1 MPLIAALS
9 IAALASTPPP
19 PPPIVIPAP
28 VDKSPLPLLESADGW
43 PALLSWDIA
52 DARCSDGALDTAG
65 VKAVLRAMSNRPI
78 RTAAQIIYRFDIDP
92 DGRPISIESEGSP
105 GMLGQDVPAS
115 LAASRFPVGQ
125 ARKRCTIRYRI
136 SAQAVGAAAP
146 PDLLAYT
153 MTPISGPLPK
163 EGWARIRD
171 IGTCAEPPRP
181 RPLLRAFPDFSKIP
195 ASPGRKDW
203 SFVLYDT
210 DAKGRPVNLKTFAT
224 SGNRELDAAARDAV
238 ARSRFTGGVRTQCL
252 YPYRRAPETVS
263 PPPIPDADAFRPQG
277 ATCGDDRAWD
287 RKPVLIYP
295 AAYRRR
301 AVEGWAVLT
310 YDIAPWGE
318 IGNVK
323 VAAAQP
329 AADFGT
335 QAQRMLLSARAAAS
349 PQGWTGCVERVRF
362 QIGTAQDDDDKPDSD
377 DAT

>member
-1 MPLIAALS
+1 
-9 IAALASTPPP
+9 
-19 PPPIVIPAP
+19 
-28 VDKSPLPLLESADGW
+28 
-43 PALLSWDIA
+43 
-52 DARCSDGALDTAG
+52 
-65 VKAVLRAMSNRPI
+65 
-78 RTAAQIIYRFDIDP
+78 
-92 DGRPISIESEGSP
+92 
-105 GMLGQDVPAS
+105 
-115 LAASRFPVGQ
+115 
-125 ARKRCTIRYRI
+125 
-136 SAQAVGAAAP
+136 
-146 PDLLAYT
+146 

-195 ASPGRKDW
+195 ATPGRKDW

-224 SGNRELDAAARDAV
+224 SGNRELDAAARNAV
-238 ARSRFTGGVRTQCL
+238 ARSRFTGGVRKQCL
-252 YPYRRAPETVS
+252 YPYRRAPEAVLA
-263 PPPIPDADAFRPQG
+263 PPIPDADAFRPQG

-287 RKPVLIYP
+287 RKPALIYP

-362 QIGTAQDDDDKPDSD
+362 QMGTAQDDDDKPDSD

>member
-43 PALLSWDIA
+43 PALISSNIT
-52 DARCSDGALDTAG
+52 DARCNDGALDTAG
-65 VKAVLRAMSNRPI
+65 VKTVLRAMSNRPI
-78 RTAAQIIYRFDIDP
+78 RSAAQIIYRFDIDA
-92 DGRPISIESEGSP
+92 DGRPISIESDGSP
-105 GMLGQDVPAS
+105 GALGQDLPAS

-125 ARKRCTIRYRI
+125 ARTRCTIRYRI
-136 SAQAVGAAAP
+136 SALAVGAAAP

-163 EGWARIRD
+163 EGWAHIRD

-195 ASPGRKDW
+195 ATPGRKDW

-210 DAKGRPVNLKTFAT
+210 DAKGRPVNLKTFAA

-252 YPYRRAPETVS
+252 YPYWRAPETV
-263 PPPIPDADAFRPQG
+263 
-277 ATCGDDRAWD
+277 
-287 RKPVLIYP
+287 
-295 AAYRRR
+295 
-301 AVEGWAVLT
+301 
-310 YDIAPWGE
+310 
-318 IGNVK
+318 
-323 VAAAQP
+323 
-329 AADFGT
+329 
-335 QAQRMLLSARAAAS
+335 
-349 PQGWTGCVERVRF
+349 
-362 QIGTAQDDDDKPDSD
+362 
-377 DAT
+377 